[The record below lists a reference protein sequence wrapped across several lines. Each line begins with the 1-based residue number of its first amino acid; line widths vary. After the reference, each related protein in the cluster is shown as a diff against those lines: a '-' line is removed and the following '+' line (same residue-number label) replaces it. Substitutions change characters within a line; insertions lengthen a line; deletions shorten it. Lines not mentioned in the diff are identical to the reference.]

1 MTIRIV
7 QFKEADMTRKP
18 FFYDITL
25 RDGNQS
31 LKKPWN
37 LKEKEF
43 IFNKLVDFGVQA
55 IETGFPAASDMDYAA
70 CQRLAEIAPKNI
82 VISGLARTVEHDIT
96 KAIDA
101 ISICSKPR
109 LHTFIAM
116 SPFNMKYVLNKKP
129 EQVRKI
135 AIEAVQFAKNR
146 IDKVTKNG
154 EVQFSVEHFGDCME
168 NLDFVIDTLQEV
180 VKAGAT
186 IINLPNT
193 VERTRVK
200 TFVEMVEKVYNAL
213 PKDIMIAVH
222 CHNDLGMATAATVE
236 SYFAGATQLECCL
249 NGLGERAGNTNMYE
263 VAVALHNSNVNVPL
277 NLAEIYELALVVS
290 DMAKVKI
297 AEKAPLI
304 GPEALAHRSGI
315 HQDGAVKTKDMEKG
329 AYRPIHPTLI
339 GRKDDEKIGFT
350 SQSGKTAVFEIIT
363 DAGYPI
369 TIQEAVRITPKV
381 KEAAEKVGELPTR
394 NIIDIYFNEVFNVKG
409 DFKLVS
415 FEKLSETVFN
425 LKFFHKT
432 EFFDLNAEG
441 NGPLDACLSAL
452 KQAGF
457 PQKLVNYKQYALD
470 GEIFGSGAV
479 AMTVIHFEDLNGTTL
494 LARGKDESTLKAN
507 VKAIFNGL
515 NLMNETIQSSLKQ

>member
-1 MTIRIV
+1 
-7 QFKEADMTRKP
+7 MTRQP

-37 LKEKEF
+37 IKEKEL

-55 IETGFPAASDMDYAA
+55 VEAGFPAASEMDFDAVK
-70 CQRLAEIAPKNI
+70 RLAEIAPSNL
-82 VISGLARTVEHDIT
+82 VISGLARAVEHDI
-96 KAIDA
+96 KKGIEA
-101 ISICSKPR
+101 ISICKRPR

-116 SPFNMKYVLNKKP
+116 SPFNMKYVLNKNP
-129 EQVRKI
+129 EDVRKT
-135 AIEAVQFAKNR
+135 AIEAVSFAKSE
-146 IDKVTKNG
+146 IIKVNKDA

-168 NLDFVIDTLQEV
+168 NLPFVIDTLKEV

-186 IINLPNT
+186 VINLPNT

-200 TFVEMVEKVYNAL
+200 TFVDMVEQVYNAL

-236 SYFAGATQLECCL
+236 SYFAGATQLECSL

-263 VAVALHNSNVNVPL
+263 VAVALHNSGVNVPL
-277 NLAEIYELALVVS
+277 NLGEIYELALTIS
-290 DMAKVKI
+290 DMSKVPV

-350 SQSGKTAVFEIIT
+350 SQSGKTAVFEIIS

-369 TIQEAVRITPKV
+369 TIQEAVRITPIV
-381 KEAAEKVGELPTR
+381 KEAAEKAGELPTR
-394 NIIDIYFNEVFNVKG
+394 SIIDIYFNEIFNVKG
-409 DFKLVS
+409 DFRLVS
-415 FEKLSETVFN
+415 FEKLAENVFN

-432 EFFDLNAEG
+432 EFFDMNAQG
-441 NGPLDACLSAL
+441 NGPVDACLSAL

-457 PQKLVNYKQYALD
+457 PQKLVDYEQYALD
-470 GEIFGSGAV
+470 GEISGSGAS
-479 AMTVIHFEDLNGTTL
+479 AMTVIHFEDLQGNVI

-515 NLMNETIQSSLKQ
+515 NLMNR

>member
-1 MTIRIV
+1 
-7 QFKEADMTRKP
+7 MTRQP

-55 IETGFPAASDMDYAA
+55 VEAGFPAASEMDFEAV
-70 CQRLAEIAPKNI
+70 QRLAQIAPENL
-82 VISGLARTVEHDIT
+82 VISALARAVEHDIT
-96 KAIDA
+96 RAVEAIKDCA
-101 ISICSKPR
+101 KPR
-109 LHTFIAM
+109 VHTFIAM
-116 SPFNMKYVLNKKP
+116 SPFNMKYVLNKDP
-129 EQVRKI
+129 QEVRKT
-135 AIEAVQFAKNR
+135 AIEAVRFAK
-146 IDKVTKNG
+146 DELSKVNKNA

-168 NLDFVIDTLQEV
+168 NLPFVIDTLQEV

-186 IINLPNT
+186 VINLPNT

-200 TFVEMVEKVYNAL
+200 TFVDMVAQVYEAL

-263 VAVALHNSNVNVPL
+263 VAVALHNSGVDVPL
-277 NLAEIYELALVVS
+277 NLVEIYELALTIA
-290 DMAKVKI
+290 DMAKTEI
-297 AEKAPLI
+297 PEKAPLI

-350 SQSGKTAVFEIIT
+350 SQSGKTAIFEIISG
-363 DAGYPI
+363 AGYPI
-369 TIQEAVRITPKV
+369 TMQEAVRITPVV

-409 DFKLVS
+409 DFRLVS
-415 FEKLSETVFN
+415 FEKLAEKMFN

-432 EFFDLNAEG
+432 EFFDMNAQG
-441 NGPLDACLSAL
+441 NGPVDACLSAL

-457 PQKLVNYKQYALD
+457 PQKLVDYEQYALD
-470 GEIFGSGAV
+470 SEIFGSGAT
-479 AMTVIHFEDLNGTTL
+479 AMTVIHFEDFEGKTII
-494 LARGKDESTLKAN
+494 ARGKDESTSKAN

-515 NLMNETIQSSLKQ
+515 NLMNH

>member
-1 MTIRIV
+1 MNR
-7 QFKEADMTRKP
+7 QP

-37 LKEKEF
+37 MKEKEF
-43 IFNKLVDFGVQA
+43 IFNKLVEFGVQA
-55 IETGFPAASDMDYAA
+55 VEAGFPAASEMDFDAVT
-70 CQRLAEIAPKNI
+70 RLAEIAPDNL
-82 VISGLARTVEHDIT
+82 VISALARAVEHDIERGIE
-96 KAIDA
+96 AIKN
-101 ISICSKPR
+101 CKRPR

-116 SPFNMKYVLNKKP
+116 SPFNMQYVLNKKP
-129 EQVRKI
+129 EDVRKT
-135 AIEAVQFAKNR
+135 AIEAVSYAKN
-146 IDKVTKNG
+146 ILNKAGCKNG
-154 EVQFSVEHFGDCME
+154 EIQFSVEHFGDCMD
-168 NLDFVIDTLQEV
+168 NLDFVIDTLKEV
-180 VKAGAT
+180 VKSGANV
-186 IINLPNT
+186 INLPNT
-193 VERTRVK
+193 VERTRIK
-200 TFVEMVEKVYNAL
+200 TFVDMVEKVYNAL

-263 VAVALHNSNVNVPL
+263 VAIALHNSGVEVPL
-277 NLAEIYELALVVS
+277 NLGNIYELALTIS
-290 DMAKVKI
+290 EMSKVEI
-297 AEKAPLI
+297 PEKAPLI

-350 SQSGKTAVFEIIT
+350 SQSGKTAVFEIIS

-369 TIQEAVRITPKV
+369 TMQEAIRITPAV

-409 DFKLVS
+409 DFRLVA
-415 FEKLSETVFN
+415 FEKLSENVFN

-432 EFFDLNAEG
+432 EFFDLNAHG
-441 NGPLDACLSAL
+441 NGPVDACLSAL

-457 PQKLVNYKQYALD
+457 PQKLVDYEQSAMD

-479 AMTVIHFEDLNGTTL
+479 AMTVIHFEDLEGKII

-515 NLMNETIQSSLKQ
+515 NLMKKNA